1 MPDMTAQQI
10 ITSAY
15 RKIGIDRLTGT
26 KLADGLEDL
35 QNMLSLWSIDGLLVP
50 ANVTEVL
57 TLTSGQAVYT
67 IGEDGTPDF
76 NTIRPNKLISGF
88 IRIDNNDFNVKVNLS
103 LQEFNDICQKNI
115 EGRPRVV
122 YYDPQYPNAN
132 LKFNYEAN
140 AALAFHLTSEKILT
154 NPSVVTDMFSFP
166 LEYNH
171 TMVYNL
177 ALNLTS
183 DKNTKIHPNVALQA
197 ERSLEALK
205 DYNARDK
212 LSSPVKLES
221 AIVHGSGR
229 GQWMNFNAG
238 E

>member
-1 MPDMTAQQI
+1 MTAVQI

-15 RKIGIDRLTGT
+15 RKIGIDRITTT

-35 QNMLSLWSIDGLLVP
+35 QNMLSLWSVDGLLVP
-50 ANVTEVL
+50 ANVTEIL

-67 IGEDGTPDF
+67 IGENGSPDF

-88 IRIDNNDFNVKVNLS
+88 IKIGENDFKVRTDLS
-103 LQEFNDICQKNI
+103 LQEFNDISQKAI
-115 EGRPRVV
+115 EGRPRAV

-154 NPSVVTDMFSFP
+154 NPSATTDTFSFP

-171 TMVYNL
+171 AMIYNL
-177 ALNLTS
+177 ALHLTS
-183 DKNTKIHPNVALQA
+183 DKNTKISPNVALQA
-197 ERSLEALK
+197 ESSLETLR
-205 DYNARDK
+205 DYNGLDK
-212 LSSPVKLES
+212 LASPVKLES
-221 AIVHGSGR
+221 AIVYGSGR
-229 GQWMNFNAG
+229 GSYMNFNAG